1 MLSWNKFFN
10 VKYDVKMM
18 ERLGDELDF
27 LTNFVNRKNIENPE

>member
-18 ERLGDELDF
+18 ERLADELDF